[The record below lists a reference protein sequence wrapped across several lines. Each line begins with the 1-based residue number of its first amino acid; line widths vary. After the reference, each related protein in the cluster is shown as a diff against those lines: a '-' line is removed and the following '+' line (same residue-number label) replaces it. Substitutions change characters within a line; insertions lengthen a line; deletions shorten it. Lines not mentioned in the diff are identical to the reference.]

1 MIADVRILSTKVLR
15 LLVVYSETTFDFRL
29 INDKMQRYRHFYEW
43 LYDVR
48 FQSRYVANNY
58 NNPTPMQWGYWSVV
72 MLVNKIDQVS
82 FKYRFIKKTK
92 QKKLKLPQIQIN
104 TNKMITKRNILVNVQ
119 RDTLTTWHFNNT
131 YKFGKI

>member
-1 MIADVRILSTKVLR
+1 MRILIS
-15 LLVVYSETTFDFRL
+15 
-29 INDKMQRYRHFYEW
+29 
-43 LYDVR
+43 
-48 FQSRYVANNY
+48 
-58 NNPTPMQWGYWSVV
+58 PV

-119 RDTLTTWHFNNT
+119 RDTLTT
-131 YKFGKI
+131 